1 MRIVKVICDNPN
13 CKHEFEPQIKEKYL
27 CAMISETYIKCPH
40 CETKY
45 LIKLDNTLTRRL
57 QKNIEGIKQVLNRNL
72 SQEMNKALN
81 IALKGTSFNNFLKNL
96 SSLCPASFDPISI
109 FKYNHSYQIS

>member
-1 MRIVKVICDNPN
+1 MRIVKVICDKKN

-27 CAMISETYIKCPH
+27 GAMISETYIKCPH

-81 IALKGTSFNNFLKNL
+81 IALEDNINIHKQAMSKLMNSKR
-96 SSLCPASFDPISI
+96 
-109 FKYNHSYQIS
+109 YE